1 MDWARP
7 CLVRIR
13 IIRLACAVCDHS
25 AGDILGDVGRKLRR
39 RVPFIL
45 AVVVLDTILSPIV
58 VPTLMDMFIGDA
70 LVTWNASELILDLL
84 TMVVL
89 PTLIGV
95 MLYEGSKGRIKDWS
109 APVAAISK
117 LFYARGH
124 AERGDY
130 RSRQA

>member
-1 MDWARP
+1 MRLLRCLPMDWARP

-13 IIRLACAVCDHS
+13 IIRLASLFA
-25 AGDILGDVGRKLRR
+25 IIPLGISSVMWVGSSGG
-39 RVPFIL
+39 VPFIL

-89 PTLIGV
+89 P
-95 MLYEGSKGRIKDWS
+95 SD
-109 APVAAISK
+109 
-117 LFYARGH
+117 
-124 AERGDY
+124 RGD
-130 RSRQA
+130 AV